1 MAFAAQ
7 LSNALVE
14 DRIPLNGTVG
24 PYPLSRTDI
33 IPHSQTVRLVTVSRS
48 DASEELQSRT
58 LAPGLDYVLTYTT
71 GQLFLRRP
79 IPAFTPELHRNILV
93 VDYEADEDLRNGLI
107 AGIRAEAEL
116 SPRLRAAVSAVHA
129 RRVEWQALSITLS
142 GFDLSYRATDEL
154 TLSAKVLH
162 ARRSFATHSDTGL
175 RSEVRAEFE
184 RGGTQV
190 PAYLRRQRGHVA
202 LTASDADIDTIL
214 SGLSLRH
221 QLWADPETPSE
232 RWLLEGQLLA
242 ENDRANDGRRRDG
255 EVLLTRERER
265 KTQSLGFR
273 GIYTNDTT
281 GQTRDLRLVYR
292 GTGTS
297 EDGRLTQALGTE
309 VSLRPDAPRAGD
321 KLDLSFGYLL
331 TERWTVFGTFE
342 VESQRQTSIEARRF
356 TFGAEFIPEEGRVY
370 RTALSWA
377 GNDQNQGQAL
387 FLGADHGYTLRDG
400 LSAYLGGDVQ
410 WDLGAAGVPMG
421 QSIGNPYIAES
432 FIALRAGLR
441 HEAESWGAG
450 ADTEWRRTRD
460 TDTGNLRLR
469 MDGEL
474 SETWSAGAEAL
485 LGLTRTSGADWRHDL
500 KLQASAAHRAG
511 PRDREVRYLVIG
523 GGGGG
528 GEGSLTNSGG
538 GGGLREGTRSVA
550 AGALTIRV
558 GTGGVGANCG
568 TACSAG
574 ANGGDSEFDGV
585 IAVGG
590 GRGGYLGNS
599 SGAAGGSGG
608 GGRLNAQG
616 IGGAGTS
623 GQGNAGGSGSG
634 DASLNLAGAG
644 GGGAATAGQ
653 TVTSNTGGNGGAG
666 RSSGIDN
673 TTRFYSGGGA
683 GGGYGT
689 AGGSGGIGGGGASPA
704 ARGPG
709 QPAQANT
716 GGGGGG
722 ATGSAEG
729 GAFSGGNGGSGIVVV
744 RYVINT
750 GPTADAGDSATTF
763 AGQQF
768 ERLGIVTDPDN
779 NIDESSISWVQ
790 TGGPPVVLGIDDNP
804 RVLRF
809 TPPQPTDGTAETLT
823 FQLTATDAFGLT
835 STDTVTITLQAIAE
849 LTATKTATVFSED
862 GSDCANLSESAPP
875 EPQNPAAIPGACIA
889 YLVRVE
895 NTGAVAAQGI
905 NLIDAL
911 PASLTLRNA
920 ALTSGWGA
928 GTALDFTQDCSGTE
942 CTVEITGGV
951 IEANTIATL
960 TIRAT
965 ID

>member
-1 MAFAAQ
+1 MVKPAFSPEAAVVGRRRHSGLRVGLDPPLGNDGANRS
-7 LSNALVE
+7 LSL
-14 DRIPLNGTVG
+14 L
-24 PYPLSRTDI
+24 
-33 IPHSQTVRLVTVSRS
+33 
-48 DASEELQSRT
+48 
-58 LAPGLDYVLTYTT
+58 LAPRGGGGGGALANASNRDGGAGRSSTIAGPSVTYAVGGSASGVTSGIGQVNAGSGGNASQDGRAGVVILRYVANFAPTANA
-71 GQLFLRRP
+71 GQP
-79 IPAFTPELHRNILV
+79 QNVPAFTTVTLDGSGSTDPEDNITGYNWTQLAGTSV
-93 VDYEADEDLRNGLI
+93 V
-107 AGIRAEAEL
+107 L
-116 SPRLRAAVSAVHA
+116 SGANTTTPSFTAPQPTGSS
-129 RRVEWQALSITLS
+129 ETLS
-142 GFDLSYRATDEL
+142 FRLTVTDAFGLTNSSDVTITITALPGQPAPGTGGTVNEFTDPDGTRIWRAHTFFGDGAL
-154 TLSAKVLH
+154 TLPNPTDV
-162 ARRSFATHSDTGL
+162 
-175 RSEVRAEFE
+175 E
-184 RGGTQV
+184 
-190 PAYLRRQRGHVA
+190 YLIV
-202 LTASDADIDTIL
+202 
-214 SGLSLRH
+214 
-221 QLWADPETPSE
+221 
-232 RWLLEGQLLA
+232 
-242 ENDRANDGRRRDG
+242 
-255 EVLLTRERER
+255 
-265 KTQSLGFR
+265 
-273 GIYTNDTT
+273 
-281 GQTRDLRLVYR
+281 
-292 GTGTS
+292 
-297 EDGRLTQALGTE
+297 
-309 VSLRPDAPRAGD
+309 
-321 KLDLSFGYLL
+321 
-331 TERWTVFGTFE
+331 
-342 VESQRQTSIEARRF
+342 
-356 TFGAEFIPEEGRVY
+356 
-370 RTALSWA
+370 
-377 GNDQNQGQAL
+377 
-387 FLGADHGYTLRDG
+387 
-400 LSAYLGGDVQ
+400 
-410 WDLGAAGVPMG
+410 
-421 QSIGNPYIAES
+421 
-432 FIALRAGLR
+432 
-441 HEAESWGAG
+441 
-450 ADTEWRRTRD
+450 
-460 TDTGNLRLR
+460 
-469 MDGEL
+469 
-474 SETWSAGAEAL
+474 
-485 LGLTRTSGADWRHDL
+485 
-500 KLQASAAHRAG
+500 
-511 PRDREVRYLVIG
+511 G

-528 GEGSLTNSGG
+528 GGITNVNAAGAGGGG

-590 GRGGYLGNS
+590 GRGGDLGNS